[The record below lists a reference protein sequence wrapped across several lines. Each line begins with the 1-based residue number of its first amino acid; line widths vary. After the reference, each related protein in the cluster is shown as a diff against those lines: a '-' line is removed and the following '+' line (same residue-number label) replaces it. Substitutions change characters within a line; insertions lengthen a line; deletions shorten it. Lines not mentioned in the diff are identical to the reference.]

1 MKRAAAK
8 PFYGGDFLSNGERR
22 WQITRCHRQAIHQH
36 EARATLAAAAAKA
49 RAGEAQ
55 VVAQHIEE
63 RRIGRRADFLT
74 NAVDFQNH
82 GWRPRRAR
90 GKTEILNGGSPA
102 AAAHR
107 ARHSKQPAPR
117 RWAPPRPR
125 P

>member
-1 MKRAAAK
+1 MEGSTADT
-8 PFYGGDFLSNGERR
+8 FYGGDFLPNGKRR
-22 WQITRCHRQAIHQH
+22 WHITRCHRQAIHQH
-36 EARATLAAAAAKA
+36 EARAALAAAAAKA

-55 VVAQHIEE
+55 VIAQHIEE

-107 ARHSKQPAPR
+107 APHSKQWAPR
-117 RWAPPRPR
+117 RWCLPRPR

>member
-8 PFYGGDFLSNGERR
+8 PFDGGDFLANGKRR
-22 WQITRCHRQAIHQH
+22 WQIARCHRQAIHQH
-36 EARATLAAAAAKA
+36 EARAALAAAAAKA
-49 RAGEAQ
+49 RAGEAE
-55 VVAQHIEE
+55 VVAQNVEE

-74 NAVDFQNH
+74 IAVDFQNH

-107 ARHSKQPAPR
+107 APHSKQSAPR
-117 RWAPPRPR
+117 PWSPPRRR